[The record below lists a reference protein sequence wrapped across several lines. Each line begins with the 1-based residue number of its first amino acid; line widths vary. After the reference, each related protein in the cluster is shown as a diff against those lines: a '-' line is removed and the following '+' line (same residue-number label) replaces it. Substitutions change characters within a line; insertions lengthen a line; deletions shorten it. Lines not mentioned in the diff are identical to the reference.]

1 MTKKLYSVDQALQ
14 SWQTRFYSA
23 LLSYKALELIYRKLI
38 KKTSMYCSVLLLA
51 RAAVRSVVGM
61 AIQSNHAQ
69 RLLEGTAFAVGKRS
83 IINQWLAVPY

>member
-1 MTKKLYSVDQALQ
+1 
-14 SWQTRFYSA
+14 
-23 LLSYKALELIYRKLI
+23 
-38 KKTSMYCSVLLLA
+38 MYCSVLLLA
-51 RAAVRSVVGM
+51 RAAVRSVGGM